1 LTPPTPPQEPDGH
14 NKPTNSTYLAYKTIS
29 KLDGYHPI
37 SFTPNCQN
45 YFFAQ
50 YASGADIVVPDVYP
64 VGNNVSFST
73 IYNTP
78 CNRTYGCC
86 GAYSPGQRHIHR
98 LTFSGCD
105 NCAGTLD
112 DLATRIKEMMEFT
125 RWTGVHKNFWGVAQA
140 FGGNEFWSRNPT
152 KKEVVQMSKAA
163 VRAGATGMLYWAA
176 PTTQEV
182 WEGTGEVARWVQH
195 GESGTVRDEL

>member
-1 LTPPTPPQEPDGH
+1 MVYRGCECPGSHYGRQLTPPPPQEPDGH

-29 KLDGYHPI
+29 NLDGYHPI

-45 YFFAQ
+45 YFFTQ

-86 GAYSPGQRHIHR
+86 GAYPLDQRPTSLAYFLRLRQLRRRSRRPRHTHHR
-98 LTFSGCD
+98 YDGI
-105 NCAGTLD
+105 
-112 DLATRIKEMMEFT
+112 R
-125 RWTGVHKNFWGVAQA
+125 
-140 FGGNEFWSRNPT
+140 
-152 KKEVVQMSKAA
+152 A
-163 VRAGATGMLYWAA
+163 VDRR
-176 PTTQEV
+176 P
-182 WEGTGEVARWVQH
+182 
-195 GESGTVRDEL
+195 